1 MSDWSIKKVSP
12 RNDSKDDGRVSL
24 YFKSKSKELGKLS
37 GEDGPR
43 VRKIFLFDYFHAKC
57 FLVFPSFFSEYCYM
71 NIMLKILVVPFNLD
85 FK

>member
-24 YFKSKSKELGKLS
+24 YFKSKSKELGELS

-57 FLVFPSFFSEYCYM
+57 FLVFPVYFFRVLLHEHNAE
-71 NIMLKILVVPFNLD
+71 NISGPF
-85 FK
+85 

>member
-1 MSDWSIKKVSP
+1 MMSDWSIKKVSP

-43 VRKIFLFDYFHAKC
+43 VCKIFLFDYFHAKC
-57 FLVFPSFFSEYCYM
+57 FLVFPVFFFGVLLHERNAE
-71 NIMLKILVVPFNLD
+71 NISGPF
-85 FK
+85 

>member
-1 MSDWSIKKVSP
+1 MSDWSIRKVSP

-43 VRKIFLFDYFHAKC
+43 VHKFFLFYYAYAKRYVKV
-57 FLVFPSFFSEYCYM
+57 VFCLSWLFFGLLLHEHNTE
-71 NIMLKILVVPFNLD
+71 NISGPF
-85 FK
+85 